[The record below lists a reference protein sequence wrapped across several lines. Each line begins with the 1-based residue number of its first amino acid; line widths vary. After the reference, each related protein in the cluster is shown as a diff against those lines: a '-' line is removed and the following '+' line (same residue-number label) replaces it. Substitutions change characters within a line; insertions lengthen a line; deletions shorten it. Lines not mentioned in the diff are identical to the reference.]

1 MKLELPLNYE
11 DITISQL
18 LKHGTRELSDIEK
31 VQIYASLS
39 FEDVKGLPIKLI
51 QEGARHIDSI
61 LSCPTTKHHKVIEI
75 EGKEYGF
82 IPNWEEFTTGE
93 YIDAEEYTKS
103 IERNAHKLM
112 AIMYRPITRK
122 MGEKYEIEPYKG
134 TSEANKF
141 KEVSASYLNGMLVF
155 FWTTRRELAITSVR
169 SLEKEMRK
177 LRKQSQ
183 ASGDGITRSSSW
195 LKRTFS
201 KLKRSPRNQ

>member
-39 FEDVKGLPIKLI
+39 FEDVKGVPITLI
-51 QEGARHIDSI
+51 QEGARHIDPI
-61 LSCPTTKHHKVIEI
+61 LACPTTKHHKVIEI

-112 AIMYRPITRK
+112 AVMYRPITRK
-122 MGEKYEIEPYKG
+122 MGDKYEIEPYKG
-134 TSEANKF
+134 PSEANKF

-177 LRKQSQ
+177 LKKQSQ

-201 KLKRSPRNQ
+201 KLKRSRRNQ

>member
-11 DITISQL
+11 DITIAQL

-39 FEDVKGLPIKLI
+39 FDEVKNLPIKLI

-61 LSCPTTKHHKVIEI
+61 LACPTTKHHKIIEI
-75 EGKEYGF
+75 EGREYGF

-122 MGEKYEIEPYKG
+122 VGDKYEIEPYKG

-141 KEVSASYLNGMLVF
+141 KDVSASYLNGMLVF
-155 FWTTRRELAITSVR
+155 FWTIRRELAITSVR

-177 LRKQSQ
+177 LKKQSQ
-183 ASGDGITRSSSW
+183 VSGVGITHSSSW
-195 LKRTFS
+195 LKRTFL
-201 KLKRSPRNQ
+201 KLKRSRKNQ